1 MSTIYGNIFIV
12 PNRAGNLEDW
22 LAQSTRESFKI
33 SLENIGLKPEGK
45 LVQVWYTSQDCDNWT
60 SHHWDSNPEFFGA
73 HGLPTRLPEQVLEG
87 VKEGDEI
94 VLHFGGKELRLTA
107 AQKSHRY
114 ARFGTF
120 EETFKQ
126 VTS

>member
-1 MSTIYGNIFIV
+1 MSTIHGNIFIV
-12 PNRAGNLEDW
+12 PNRASRLEDW

-33 SLENIGLKPEGK
+33 SLSNIGLKPEGK

-60 SHHWDSNPEFFGA
+60 SHKWSENPEFFG
-73 HGLPTRLPEQVLEG
+73 GLPRHLPEHLLEG

-94 VLHFGGKELRLTA
+94 VLHFGEKELRLTA
-107 AQKSHRY
+107 AQKAHRY

-126 VTS
+126 VSL